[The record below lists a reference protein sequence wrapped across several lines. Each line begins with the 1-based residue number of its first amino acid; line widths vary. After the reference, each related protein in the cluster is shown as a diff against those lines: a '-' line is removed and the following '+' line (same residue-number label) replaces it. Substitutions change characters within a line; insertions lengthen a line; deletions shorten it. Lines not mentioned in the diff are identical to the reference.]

1 MSMAEHP
8 VKLVL
13 DTSIYIPF
21 INQGITHPTIEIR
34 QGSPLIYMCA
44 VVIEELYAGALD
56 VSSVKLLDKMHDTF
70 SSMGRLIIPDETD
83 WQKTGKVVAQ
93 LGKKYGFEKMFLL
106 RITNDILIATTVRKI
121 GAFVVTNNQ
130 KDFIRIQ
137 EYIDFKI
144 Y

>member
-21 INQGITHPTIEIR
+21 INQGIAHPTIEIH

-44 VVIEELYAGALD
+44 VVMEELYAGALD

-70 SSMGRLIIPDETD
+70 SSMGRLIIPDKAD

-93 LGKKYGFEKMFLL
+93 LGKKYGFEKMFLI

>member
-1 MSMAEHP
+1 
-8 VKLVL
+8 
-13 DTSIYIPF
+13 
-21 INQGITHPTIEIR
+21 
-34 QGSPLIYMCA
+34 MCA
-44 VVIEELYAGALD
+44 VVMEELYAGALD

>member
-1 MSMAEHP
+1 MAEQP

-21 INQGITHPTIEIR
+21 INQGIAHPTIEIH
-34 QGSPLIYMCA
+34 QGRPLIYMSA
-44 VVIEELYAGALD
+44 VVMEELYAGALD
-56 VSSVKLLDKMHDTF
+56 LSSVKLLDKMHDTF
-70 SSMGRLIIPDETD
+70 SGMSRLITPDASD
-83 WQKTGKVVAQ
+83 WQKTGKVVAH
-93 LGKKYGFEKMFLL
+93 LGKKYGFEKMFLS
-106 RITNDILIATTVRKI
+106 RITNDILIAATARKI

-130 KDFIRIQ
+130 KDFLRIQ

>member
-13 DTSIYIPF
+13 DTSIYLSF
-21 INQGITHPTIEIR
+21 INQGIAHPTIEIR
-34 QGSPLIYMCA
+34 QGRPLIYMCA
-44 VVIEELYAGALD
+44 VVMEELYAGALD
-56 VSSVKLLDKMHDTF
+56 VSSVKLLDKMYDTF
-70 SSMGRLIIPDETD
+70 FSMGRLIIPNETD
-83 WQKTGKVVAQ
+83 WQKTGKVIAQ
-93 LGKKYGFEKMFLL
+93 LGKKYGFEKTFLS

-130 KDFIRIQ
+130 KDFLKIQ
-137 EYIDFKI
+137 EYIDVKI

>member
-8 VKLVL
+8 VRLVL
-13 DTSIYIPF
+13 DTSIYITF
-21 INQGITHPTIEIR
+21 INQGIAHPTLEIR
-34 QGSPLIYMCA
+34 QGRPLIYMSA
-44 VVIEELYAGALD
+44 VVIEELYAGALNA
-56 VSSVKLLDKMHDTF
+56 SSVKLLDKMHDTF
-70 SSMGRLIIPDETD
+70 SGMGRLIIPDETD
-83 WQKTGKVVAQ
+83 WLKTGKVVAQ
-93 LGKKYGFEKMFLL
+93 FGKKYGFEKMFLS

-130 KDFIRIQ
+130 KDFLRIQ